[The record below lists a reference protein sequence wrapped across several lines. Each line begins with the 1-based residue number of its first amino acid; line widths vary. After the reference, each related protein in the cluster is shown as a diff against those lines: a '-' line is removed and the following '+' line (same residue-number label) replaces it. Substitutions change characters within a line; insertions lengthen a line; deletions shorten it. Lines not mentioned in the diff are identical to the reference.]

1 MKCENCIAC
10 CSYFD
15 GIEEVAYCKIEI
27 TEDEAYHDGE
37 WYCNLNR
44 QTIKKRLQ
52 DKDLAEVRQMD
63 EREKLLFDFLDSVYG
78 NVEYADGFIYF
89 EDEDTGNRYKVAVYT
104 TN

>member
-1 MKCENCIAC
+1 M
-10 CSYFD
+10 
-15 GIEEVAYCKIEI
+15 
-27 TEDEAYHDGE
+27 
-37 WYCNLNR
+37 LN
-44 QTIKKRLQ
+44 
-52 DKDLAEVRQMD
+52 KDFAEVRQMD